1 MTRHGSFARGV
12 STWGPPHAYQ
22 IVTRVVAALALPCI
36 APPAAGSADAASPVQ
51 AASATAARPTSPSL
65 VTPIP
70 ATGAVPPIADRAV
83 LSVPRELAPGV
94 SAREYERRAKALK
107 ASCFGGRKGATR
119 ERGLTQLSDWTDPTS
134 WPVLWRVMRA
144 EADDVRLAVLD
155 HLAAQGGLGEAQLAD
170 LAIRDEDPA
179 VRHESA
185 RRIRR
190 PAGPEVLAVID
201 NALRAPQHAIANNA
215 GILAGRVDAFAA
227 IPVLIFAQATADEAR
242 SKADLA
248 WIAIAT
254 RQSYVANVVPVVGNG
269 SGAFQPVI
277 GSVASGV
284 VMRVQDAVVYT
295 YRADVHNA
303 LVSLTTRESGQ
314 ATADFGWD
322 MARWWTWFN
331 AEFVPAYRAKAG
343 LPALDAAP

>member
-1 MTRHGSFARGV
+1 MRRLGAG
-12 STWGPPHAYQ
+12 
-22 IVTRVVAALALPCI
+22 ALALACI
-36 APPAAGSADAASPVQ
+36 AAAALPTVCALAAQSGVASEAKPSVPAN
-51 AASATAARPTSPSL
+51 L

-70 ATGAVPPIADRAV
+70 STGAVPAIADRAV
-83 LSVPRELAPGV
+83 LDVPRERVPGV
-94 SAREYERRAKALK
+94 SALEYERRAKALK

-119 ERGLTQLSDWTDPTS
+119 ARGITQISDWADPTS
-134 WPVLWRVMRA
+134 WPVLWRVMRT
-144 EADDVRLAVLD
+144 ESDDVRLAVLD

-170 LAIRDEDPA
+170 LAIRDEDSA
-179 VRHESA
+179 IRHEAA

-242 SKADLA
+242 TKADLA

-314 ATADFGWD
+314 STADFGWD

-331 AEFVPAYRAKAG
+331 TEFVPANRAKAG
-343 LPALDAAP
+343 LPAHDAAP

>member
-1 MTRHGSFARGV
+1 MAVGRIASAILAAVTLASFATAGSQQSPAAPSV
-12 STWGPPHAYQ
+12 P
-22 IVTRVVAALALPCI
+22 AALM
-36 APPAAGSADAASPVQ
+36 
-51 AASATAARPTSPSL
+51 
-65 VTPIP
+65 TPIP

-83 LSVPRELAPGV
+83 LTVPRELAPGV
-94 SAREYERRAKALK
+94 SAAEYERRAKALK

-119 ERGLTQLSDWTDPTS
+119 ARGITQLSDWTDPTS
-134 WPVLWRVMRA
+134 WPVLWRVLRT

-155 HLAAQGGLGEAQLAD
+155 HFAAQGGLGEAQLAD
-170 LAIRDEDPA
+170 IAIRDDDA
-179 VRHESA
+179 AIRHEAS

-190 PAGPEVLAVID
+190 PAGPEALAVID
-201 NALRAPQHAIANNA
+201 NALRAPQHSIANNA

-242 SKADLA
+242 TKADLA

-254 RQSYVANVVPVVGNG
+254 RQSYVANVVPIVGNG

-322 MARWWTWFN
+322 MARWWSWFN
-331 AEFVPAYRAKAG
+331 TQFVPAQRAKAG
-343 LPALDAAP
+343 LPPRDSAP

>member
-1 MTRHGSFARGV
+1 M
-12 STWGPPHAYQ
+12 
-22 IVTRVVAALALPCI
+22 
-36 APPAAGSADAASPVQ
+36 
-51 AASATAARPTSPSL
+51 
-65 VTPIP
+65 
-70 ATGAVPPIADRAV
+70 PPIASRAV
-83 LSVPRELAPGV
+83 LNVPRELAPGV
-94 SAREYERRAKALK
+94 SAQEYERRAKALK

-119 ERGLTQLSDWTDPTS
+119 ARGITQVSDWTDPTS

-144 EADDVRLAVLD
+144 EGDDVRLAVLD
-155 HLAAQGGLGEAQLAD
+155 HLATQGGLGEAQLAD
-170 LAIRDEDPA
+170 IAIRDEDA
-179 VRHESA
+179 AIRHEAS

-227 IPVLIFAQATADEAR
+227 IPVLIFAQATSDEAR

-254 RQSYVANVVPVVGNG
+254 RQSYVANVVPIVGNG

-314 ATADFGWD
+314 STADFGWD

-331 AEFVPAYRAKAG
+331 TEFVPAQRAKAG
-343 LPALDAAP
+343 LPPADTAP

>member
-1 MTRHGSFARGV
+1 MAVGRIASAILAAVTLASFATAG
-12 STWGPPHAYQ
+12 AQ
-22 IVTRVVAALALPCI
+22 QLP
-36 APPAAGSADAASPVQ
+36 ASPSVPAA
-51 AASATAARPTSPSL
+51 L

-83 LSVPRELAPGV
+83 LTVPRELAPGV
-94 SAREYERRAKALK
+94 SAAEYERRAKALK

-119 ERGLTQLSDWTDPTS
+119 ARGITQLSDWTDPTS
-134 WPVLWRVMRA
+134 WPVLWRVLRT

-155 HLAAQGGLGEAQLAD
+155 HFAAQGGLGEAQLAD
-170 LAIRDEDPA
+170 IAIRDDDA
-179 VRHESA
+179 AIRHEAS

-190 PAGPEVLAVID
+190 PAGPEALAVID
-201 NALRAPQHAIANNA
+201 NALRAPQHSIANNA

-242 SKADLA
+242 TKADLA

-254 RQSYVANVVPVVGNG
+254 RQSYVANVVPIVGNG

-303 LVSLTTRESGQ
+303 LVSLATRQSGQ

-322 MARWWTWFN
+322 MARWWSWFN
-331 AEFVPAYRAKAG
+331 TQFVPAQRAKAG
-343 LPALDAAP
+343 LPPRDSAP

>member
-1 MTRHGSFARGV
+1 MEVMRTR
-12 STWGPPHAYQ
+12 STP
-22 IVTRVVAALALPCI
+22 ALALRSTRLAALPALAC
-36 APPAAGSADAASPVQ
+36 AVAGSVALAAGPYVAAPAVQ
-51 AASATAARPTSPSL
+51 STSGAMPQVPDSL
-65 VTPIP
+65 VRPIP
-70 ATGAVPPIADRAV
+70 STGAVPPIADRAS
-83 LSVPRELAPGV
+83 LTVPRELAPGV
-94 SAREYERRAKALK
+94 SAIEYERRAKALK

-119 ERGLTQLSDWTDPTS
+119 ARGISQISDWTDPTS
-134 WPVLWRVMRA
+134 WPVLWRVMRN
-144 EADDVRLAVLD
+144 ESDDVRLAVLD
-155 HLAAQGGLGEAQLAD
+155 HFTTQGGLGEAQLAD

-179 VRHESA
+179 IRHEAA

-190 PAGPEVLAVID
+190 PAGAEVLAVID
-201 NALRAPQHAIANNA
+201 NALRAPQHTIANNA

-242 SKADLA
+242 TKADLA

-254 RQSYVANVVPVVGNG
+254 RQSYVANVVPIVGNA

-277 GSVASGV
+277 GSVATGV

-314 ATADFGWD
+314 STADFGWD

-331 AEFVPAYRAKAG
+331 TEFVPAQRAKGG
-343 LPALDAAP
+343 LPPADRTP

>member
-1 MTRHGSFARGV
+1 MRESPTAMSVPHEREMARAVRWLRAG
-12 STWGPPHAYQ
+12 
-22 IVTRVVAALALPCI
+22 ALALAC
-36 APPAAGSADAASPVQ
+36 
-51 AASATAARPTSPSL
+51 AASAAVPTRAAQSEGASEEKQAVPANL

-70 ATGAVPPIADRAV
+70 STGAVPPIANRAV
-83 LSVPRELAPGV
+83 LNVPKELAPGV
-94 SAREYERRAKALK
+94 SALEYERRAKALK

-119 ERGLTQLSDWTDPTS
+119 ARGITQISDWTDPTS
-134 WPVLWRVMRA
+134 WPVLWRVLRT

-170 LAIRDEDPA
+170 LAIRDDDA
-179 VRHESA
+179 AIRHEAA

-331 AEFVPAYRAKAG
+331 TEFVPANRAKAG
-343 LPALDAAP
+343 LPPRDAAP

>member
-1 MTRHGSFARGV
+1 MCGSAHARRLASLV
-12 STWGPPHAYQ
+12 AVATA
-22 IVTRVVAALALPCI
+22 IVAAAVPAGATQPSQAVVAPV
-36 APPAAGSADAASPVQ
+36 APQV
-51 AASATAARPTSPSL
+51 ARSL
-65 VTPIP
+65 VTRIP
-70 ATGAVPPIADRAV
+70 STGAVPPIADRAV
-83 LSVPRELAPGV
+83 LNVPRELAPGV
-94 SAREYERRAKALK
+94 SAQEYERRAKALK

-119 ERGLTQLSDWTDPTS
+119 ARGLTQLSDWTDPTS

-144 EADDVRLAVLD
+144 ESDDVRLAVLD
-155 HLAAQGGLGEAQLAD
+155 HLAVQGGLGEAQLAD
-170 LAIRDEDPA
+170 IAIRDEDA
-179 VRHESA
+179 AIRHEAS

-254 RQSYVANVVPVVGNG
+254 RQSYVANVVPIVGNG

-322 MARWWTWFN
+322 MARWWAWFN
-331 AEFVPAYRAKAG
+331 AEFVPAYRAKSG

>member
-1 MTRHGSFARGV
+1 MRKCPAAARV
-12 STWGPPHAYQ
+12 PPGNETVRAMRWLRACA
-22 IVTRVVAALALPCI
+22 IVLACAAAAALVTAR
-36 APPAAGSADAASPVQ
+36 APAAQNDGASEVKRSVP
-51 AASATAARPTSPSL
+51 ASL

-70 ATGAVPPIADRAV
+70 STGAVPPIADRSA
-83 LSVPRELAPGV
+83 LNVPRELAPGV
-94 SAREYERRAKALK
+94 SALEYERRAKALK

-119 ERGLTQLSDWTDPTS
+119 ARGITQISDWTDPTS

-155 HLAAQGGLGEAQLAD
+155 HLAEQGGLGEAQLAD
-170 LAIRDEDPA
+170 LAIRDDDA
-179 VRHESA
+179 AIRHEAA
-185 RRIRR
+185 RRIGR

-303 LVSLTTRESGQ
+303 LVSLTTRQSGQ

-331 AEFVPAYRAKAG
+331 AEFVPANRAKAG
-343 LPALDAAP
+343 LPPSDAAP

>member
-1 MTRHGSFARGV
+1 MRRGPLAHSV
-12 STWGPPHAYQ
+12 STLQRASARRA
-22 IVTRVVAALALPCI
+22 VSLVATALALACI
-36 APPAAGSADAASPVQ
+36 AGFATSPAFADGLPQAGSAP
-51 AASATAARPTSPSL
+51 AARPPSPSL
-65 VTPIP
+65 VAPIP
-70 ATGAVPPIADRAV
+70 ATGAVPPIASRAV
-83 LSVPRELAPGV
+83 LNVPRELAPGV
-94 SAREYERRAKALK
+94 SAQEYERRAKALK

-119 ERGLTQLSDWTDPTS
+119 ARGITQVSDWTDPTS

-144 EADDVRLAVLD
+144 EGDDVRLAVLD
-155 HLAAQGGLGEAQLAD
+155 HLATQGGLGEAQLAD
-170 LAIRDEDPA
+170 IAIRDEDA
-179 VRHESA
+179 AIRHEAS

-227 IPVLIFAQATADEAR
+227 IPVLIFAQATSDEAR

-254 RQSYVANVVPVVGNG
+254 RQSYVANVVPIVGNG

-314 ATADFGWD
+314 STADFGWD

-331 AEFVPAYRAKAG
+331 TEFVPAQRAKAG
-343 LPALDAAP
+343 LPPADTAP

>member
-1 MTRHGSFARGV
+1 MPMHWRARASRNALCG
-12 STWGPPHAYQ
+12 A
-22 IVTRVVAALALPCI
+22 AALALACI
-36 APPAAGSADAASPVQ
+36 
-51 AASATAARPTSPSL
+51 AASAAASAPTQSGPAPAARPASPSL

-83 LSVPRELAPGV
+83 LNVPRELAPGV
-94 SAREYERRAKALK
+94 SAQEYERRAKALK

-119 ERGLTQLSDWTDPTS
+119 ARGITQVSDWTDPTS
-134 WPVLWRVMRA
+134 WPVLWRVMRV
-144 EADDVRLAVLD
+144 EGDDVRLAVLD
-155 HLAAQGGLGEAQLAD
+155 HLAAQGGLGQAQLAD
-170 LAIRDEDPA
+170 IAIRDDDA
-179 VRHESA
+179 AIRHEAA
-185 RRIRR
+185 RRIPR

-201 NALRAPQHAIANNA
+201 NALRAPQHSIANNA

-242 SKADLA
+242 TKADLA

-254 RQSYVANVVPVVGNG
+254 RQSYVANVVPIVGNG

-331 AEFVPAYRAKAG
+331 TEFVPAQRAKAG
-343 LPALDAAP
+343 LPPADAAP